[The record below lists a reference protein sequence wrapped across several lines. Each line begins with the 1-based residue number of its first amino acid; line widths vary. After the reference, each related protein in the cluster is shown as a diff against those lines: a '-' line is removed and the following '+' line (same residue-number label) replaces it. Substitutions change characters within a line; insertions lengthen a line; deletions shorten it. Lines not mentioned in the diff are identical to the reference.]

1 MKRWIYPLITGVV
14 VTVCVMTVMWAADC
28 HRLSRLREEPPTG
41 LCKDA
46 DSRALATLMG
56 LLSTL
61 LALAVRTDDESPTV
75 RPGRASDS
83 EEMGAD
89 SIRSGNNRSVG
100 IDLAGSGSGE
110 RGSKD
115 QATGD

>member
-14 VTVCVMTVMWAADC
+14 ITVCLMTVMWAADC
-28 HRLSRLREEPPTG
+28 HRLSRLREEPPAG

-61 LALAVRTDDESPTV
+61 LALAVRTDDDDWPT
-75 RPGRASDS
+75 RTGRTADP
-83 EEMGAD
+83 EEMGAGPLG
-89 SIRSGNNRSVG
+89 SSNNRSVN
-100 IDLAGSGSGE
+100 SGLVNPGGGE

-115 QATGD
+115 